1 MPKAS
6 IRPRVDQ
13 AFNAERD
20 FFPEISFH
28 HVVLIDRLTKFD
40 NVSFLK
46 IFDPHGTVNASFL

>member
-6 IRPRVDQ
+6 IRPYVNQ
-13 AFNAERD
+13 AFNAKRD
-20 FFPEISFH
+20 FFPEIAFH

-46 IFDPHGTVNASFL
+46 IVDPHGTVNAGFL